1 MPLEFEI
8 EDHYANVLLII
19 STGVIFGG
27 GIQIMMPIVL
37 ICLTIRYF
45 YWKFTFIR
53 FCKVPNIYNE
63 ILNDRI
69 ISILKVV
76 LIIRCLISL
85 YMFGADDV
93 FAMEK
98 SAFMKW
104 VIWSYYIGLFI
115 RSSCLQ
121 ICLCCP
127 FQSNLNLV
135 L

>member
-104 VIWSYYIGLFI
+104 VI
-115 RSSCLQ
+115 
-121 ICLCCP
+121 
-127 FQSNLNLV
+127 
-135 L
+135 